1 MKDLEHKSQSLGTKS
16 VSHKPNFLIFFFL
29 FFFFFLLVCMHTHT
43 KKKKKK
49 KEKKKKKKKESE
61 IMNRKGIVE
70 SNEKQEAVMKDNLV
84 KNIHLPYKC
93 FSESSFSLSKME
105 VVEAQR
111 RRYKGY
117 HILGAKILSE
127 KKGSAGKTFC

>member
-1 MKDLEHKSQSLGTKS
+1 MKDLEHKSQSLGTKL
-16 VSHKPNFLIFFFL
+16 VSHKPIFLIFFFL

-43 KKKKKK
+43 KKKKK
-49 KEKKKKKKKESE
+49 EKKKGSE

-70 SNEKQEAVMKDNLV
+70 SNEKQEAVMKDNPV

-93 FSESSFSLSKME
+93 FFESSFSLSEME

-117 HILGAKILSE
+117 QILGAKILSE
-127 KKGSAGKTFC
+127 KKGSARKTFC